1 MAGKYESLAKTI
13 IDNVGGKSNVE
24 SLAHCV
30 TRLRFKLKDESKANT
45 EILKKTDGILA
56 VIQSG
61 GQYQVV
67 IGNHVPD
74 VFKEVMAGLG
84 LTIAPSNDAEQ
95 EAEPEKKQNLLN
107 RFIDMISGLFT
118 PILSVLIATGILK
131 GVLALLIALGV
142 LTKADG
148 TYQIFQA
155 IGDSVM
161 YFLPIFLGFTAAK
174 KFKVSEFTGIAIGA
188 AMIYP
193 AIITAAAGE
202 GVSKLFIGTVF
213 ESKVIFDFMGI
224 PVMLLNYSS
233 TVVPVIVA
241 VWFASKIE
249 KWAKKISPS
258 VIKMFFVPLVTLI
271 ITIPLTFIVIGPIT
285 TWASNLIGQGSLV
298 LSHFSPILF
307 GFLLGGFWQVF
318 VMFGLHWGI
327 IPIAINNTMTLGYD
341 TILPAIFSAT
351 FAQTAVVLAMYF
363 KTKDKKLKSIAIPAM
378 FSGIFGVTEPAIY
391 GITLPRKKPFIIS
404 CIAAAVGGAG
414 AMTLGLK
421 LYGLSGMGIF
431 GFAGYIDTANN
442 TITPVIEMIG
452 VAVVT
457 IVIAFVI
464 TYVLYKDDVPVAVT
478 EATASGSVNSAPT
491 PSTAVSTGGAEVVV
505 ATLPLQEAIIG
516 SPLQGEVVKLAD
528 VDDEAFS
535 SEAMGKGIA
544 ILPTEGKLYAPADAL
559 VETVYWSG
567 HAIILTFDSGAQM
580 LVHIGKDTV
589 KMKGDGFST
598 KVKAGDRVT
607 KGQLLIE
614 FDIDKIKK
622 AGYSIVTPLI
632 IVNTFD
638 YKEVIG
644 LNDTVVNYNDA
655 LIQVIPN

>member
-13 IDNVGGKSNVE
+13 IDNVGGKSNVV

-30 TRLRFKLKDESKANT
+30 TRLRFKLKDEGKANT
-45 EILKKTDGILA
+45 EILKKTDGVLA

-84 LTIAPSNDAEQ
+84 LSIAPSNDVEQ

-131 GVLALLIALGV
+131 GVLALLSAIGV
-142 LTKADG
+142 LEKTGG
-148 TYQIFQA
+148 TYQMLYA

-161 YFLPIFLGFTAAK
+161 YFLPIFLGLTAAK

-202 GVSKLFIGTVF
+202 GVSKLFVGTLF
-213 ESKVIFDFMGI
+213 ESKVIFDFLGI

-271 ITIPLTFIVIGPIT
+271 ITIPLTLIVIGPIT
-285 TWASNLIGQGSLV
+285 TWASNLIGQGSLA
-298 LSHFSPILF
+298 LGDFSPILF
-307 GFLLGGFWQVF
+307 GLLLGGFWQVF

-327 IPIAINNTMTLGYD
+327 IPIAINNIMTLGND

-363 KTKDKKLKSIAIPAM
+363 KTKDKKLKAIAIPAM

-431 GFAGYIDTANN
+431 GFAGYIDTASNS
-442 TITPVIEMIG
+442 ITQVIEMAG
-452 VAVVT
+452 VSVVT

-464 TYVLYKDDVPVAVT
+464 TYILYKDDVPAVVT
-478 EATASGSVNSAPT
+478 EATVTGSVNST
-491 PSTAVSTGGAEVVV
+491 PATVTSTDATEVVE
-505 ATLPLQEAIIG
+505 ATLQLQEAIIG
-516 SPLQGEVVKLAD
+516 SPLQGKVVKLAD

-567 HAIILTFDSGAQM
+567 HAIILTLDSGAQLM
-580 LVHIGKDTV
+580 VHIGKDTV

-638 YKEVIG
+638 YKEVNG
-644 LNDTVVNYNDA
+644 LNDTTVNYTDD

>member
-1 MAGKYESLAKTI
+1 M
-13 IDNVGGKSNVE
+13 
-24 SLAHCV
+24 
-30 TRLRFKLKDESKANT
+30 
-45 EILKKTDGILA
+45 
-56 VIQSG
+56 IQSG

-84 LTIAPSNDAEQ
+84 LSIAPSNDVEQ

-131 GVLALLIALGV
+131 GVLALLSAIGV
-142 LTKADG
+142 LEKTGG
-148 TYQIFQA
+148 TYQMLYA

-161 YFLPIFLGFTAAK
+161 YFLPIFLGLTAAK

-202 GVSKLFIGTVF
+202 GVSKLFVGTLF
-213 ESKVIFDFMGI
+213 ESKVIFDFLGI

-271 ITIPLTFIVIGPIT
+271 ITIPLTLIVIGPIT
-285 TWASNLIGQGSLV
+285 TWASNLIGQGSLA
-298 LSHFSPILF
+298 LGDFSPILF
-307 GFLLGGFWQVF
+307 GLLLGGFWQVF

-327 IPIAINNTMTLGYD
+327 IPIAINNIMTLGND

-363 KTKDKKLKSIAIPAM
+363 KTKDKKLKAIAIPAM

-431 GFAGYIDTANN
+431 GFAGYIDTASNS
-442 TITPVIEMIG
+442 ITQVIEMAG
-452 VAVVT
+452 VSVVT

-464 TYVLYKDDVPVAVT
+464 TYILYKDDVPAVVT
-478 EATASGSVNSAPT
+478 EATVTGSVNST
-491 PSTAVSTGGAEVVV
+491 PATVTSTDATEVVE
-505 ATLPLQEAIIG
+505 ATLQLQEAIIG
-516 SPLQGEVVKLAD
+516 SPLQGKVVKLAD

-567 HAIILTFDSGAQM
+567 HAIILTLDSGAQLM
-580 LVHIGKDTV
+580 VHIGKDTV

-638 YKEVIG
+638 YKEVNG
-644 LNDTVVNYNDA
+644 LNDTTVNYTDD